1 MLLKVYHNLLNL
13 HSIKTKEYMPSNKK
27 IIVIGAGISGLTT
40 AYLLFKEG
48 YDVIVLEK
56 KDKVGGSIE
65 TVDENGFLFDRGPNS
80 GLETTPLIQQLVKE
94 LNLEDQFVYANREGN
109 KRYIL
114 KNGHLH
120 ALPMS
125 PPAFFKT
132 NLFSGKAKLRLFAE
146 PFIGRSKDGYYQSIA
161 EFVTR
166 RLGKE
171 FLDYAINPFVAGVYA
186 GKPEELSVKSAFPK
200 LYALEEEYGGLIIGT
215 IRSIRKRKKSK
226 EVSKQ
231 SAKMFSFKEGMK
243 VLPEAIADTLGNR
256 ISTGVEVTSVRKTA
270 EKKYGVTF
278 KDGQQNLTLLAD
290 IVLSTVPAYKAAE
303 LFGHFDE
310 NLSEHLNEIYYPPVM
325 VLYLVYERSAVGQP
339 LDGFGFLIPE
349 KEEKSFLGAI
359 WSSVIFPNRSDE
371 SKAAF
376 TLFIGGSRDAGFVD
390 DVEQNVIDR
399 ARREFE
405 LIMKISAEPK
415 MISKRFWPKAIPQYN
430 LGYVE
435 HENFFDHFEK
445 DNKGILL
452 GGNYRGGISVGDCI
466 KNSELVANKIKNLI

>member
-1 MLLKVYHNLLNL
+1 
-13 HSIKTKEYMPSNKK
+13 MPSNKK
-27 IIVIGAGISGLTT
+27 IVVIGAGISGLTT

-48 YDVIVLEK
+48 FDVIVLEQ

-65 TVDENGFLFDRGPNS
+65 TVSEDGYLFDRGPNS
-80 GLETTPLIQQLVKE
+80 GLETTPLIQQLVKD
-94 LNLEDQFVYANREGN
+94 LNLADQFVYANREGN

-114 KNGHLH
+114 KNEQLQ

-125 PPAFFKT
+125 PPAFLKT
-132 NLFSGKAKLRLFAE
+132 KLFSNKAKLRLFAE
-146 PFIGRSKDGYYQSIA
+146 PFIGKSKDGYYQSIA

-186 GKPEELSVKSAFPK
+186 GRPEELSVKSAFPK

-215 IRSIRKRKKSK
+215 IKSMRKRKKSK

-231 SAKMFSFKEGMK
+231 SAKMFSFKDGMK
-243 VLPEAIADTLGNR
+243 VLPEAIANELGNR
-256 ISTGVEVTSVRKTA
+256 VSTGVEVVSVRKTG
-270 EKKYGVTF
+270 EENYGVTYR
-278 KDGQQNLTLLAD
+278 DGKQNLTLLAD
-290 IVLSTVPAYKAAE
+290 IVLSTIPAYKAAD

-310 NLSEHLNEIYYPPVM
+310 KLIKHLNEIYYPPVL
-325 VLYLVYERSAVGQP
+325 VVYLVYERSAVGQT

-349 KEEKSFLGAI
+349 KEQKSFLGAI
-359 WSSVIFPNRSDE
+359 WSSVIFPSRADE
-371 SKAAF
+371 TKAAF

-390 DVEQNVIDR
+390 DVEQLVIDR

-405 LIMKISAEPK
+405 IIMNISAEPVS
-415 MISKRFWPKAIPQYN
+415 ISKRFWPKAIPQYN

-445 DNKGILL
+445 DNKGIIL
-452 GGNYRGGISVGDCI
+452 GGNYRGGISIGDCI
-466 KNSELVANKIKNLI
+466 KNAELVANKVKSLI